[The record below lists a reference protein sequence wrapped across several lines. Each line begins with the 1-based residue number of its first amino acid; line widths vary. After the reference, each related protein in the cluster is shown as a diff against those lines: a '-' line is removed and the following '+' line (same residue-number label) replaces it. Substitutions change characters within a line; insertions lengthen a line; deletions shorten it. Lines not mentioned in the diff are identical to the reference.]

1 MHKKSETDVNWTGIN
16 KISGGLV
23 PIYRVN
29 CYWWFLRG
37 ECPIYCFRSLWQ
49 VRLSFVRFC
58 HFREPRF
65 TMIIRT
71 HRRAL
76 YHHPVNHTNT
86 VTQSILS
93 SPPLLQTH
101 PHHYFVSGSISSCFL
116 RLVAFVNRT
125 PAREVTWRLTT
136 HALHGHRGDSGS
148 RLPQRY
154 VFKGIIFWGGLRT
167 MRNWRFVH
175 SLLPSEHVFV
185 YLFSTNVSSQLRFHC
200 VENYLYIFYCNVGF
214 YLFSILATE

>member
-1 MHKKSETDVNWTGIN
+1 MYCFILDVL
-16 KISGGLV
+16 KHCGGL
-23 PIYRVN
+23 I
-29 CYWWFLRG
+29 W
-37 ECPIYCFRSLWQ
+37 RSLWQ
-49 VRLSFVRFC
+49 VRMSFVRIC

-65 TMIIRT
+65 TRIIRT
-71 HRRAL
+71 YRRAL

-125 PAREVTWRLTT
+125 PAREVTWCLTT

-148 RLPQRY
+148 RLPERY
-154 VFKGIIFWGGLRT
+154 VFKGVIFWGGLRT
-167 MRNWRFVH
+167 MRNWRFAH

-185 YLFSTNVSSQLRFHC
+185 YLLSTNVSSQL
-200 VENYLYIFYCNVGF
+200 
-214 YLFSILATE
+214 LFIVLKTTYTFFAAMWVFICSQFLQQNNFLPIPIC